1 MRAGSKGARDFFG
14 RERALS
20 ASFAGGGGGAPS
32 SSSSDAISGGER
44 GSSTPAPAP
53 RIRRSRVESI
63 QAGSKG
69 ALNFFGG
76 SPHA

>member
-20 ASFAGGGGGAPS
+20 ASFAGGGGGA
-32 SSSSDAISGGER
+32 AISGGER
-44 GSSTPAPAP
+44 VSSTPAPAP

>member
-20 ASFAGGGGGAPS
+20 ASFAGGGGGA
-32 SSSSDAISGGER
+32 SSSSDVISGGER
-44 GSSTPAPAP
+44 RSSTPAPAAP

-63 QAGSKG
+63 QGGSKG
-69 ALNFFGG
+69 ALSFFGG
-76 SPHA
+76 SPHP

>member
-20 ASFAGGGGGAPS
+20 ASFAGGGGVGS
-32 SSSSDAISGGER
+32 SSSSDAISGGGQR
-44 GSSTPAPAP
+44 TPAPAP

>member
-20 ASFAGGGGGAPS
+20 ASFAGGGAPS

-44 GSSTPAPAP
+44 VSSTPAPAP